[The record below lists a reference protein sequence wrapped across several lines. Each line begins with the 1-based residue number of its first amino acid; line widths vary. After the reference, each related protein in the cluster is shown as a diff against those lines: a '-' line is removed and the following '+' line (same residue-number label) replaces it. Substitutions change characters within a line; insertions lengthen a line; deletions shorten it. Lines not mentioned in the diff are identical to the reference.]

1 MIKVKVWIYLKKLIQ
16 LKVITLYANNEN
28 LILNKIVNE
37 IFYLWS
43 IEVRMMRTLY
53 DQIIKLYVR
62 LWSKWSEITNYIF
75 RTWIKKFKYAI
86 NLISLITIEEFIKI
100 K

>member
-28 LILNKIVNE
+28 LILTNIVNE

-53 DQIIKLYVR
+53 DQIIKLYVWDYEVNGAKSQTIYFV
-62 LWSKWSEITNYIF
+62 LESKNF
-75 RTWIKKFKYAI
+75 DV
-86 NLISLITIEEFIKI
+86 L
-100 K
+100 